1 MYKNK
6 TFHPL
11 TARLCAEGE
20 QKVLSTFSKVVQSRV
35 KLWSPSAEGET
46 LYYLKRIFE
55 RSKGALL
62 GCHRQFCPILYGQ
75 KSKLQI
81 ENLFSIHFSA
91 REKAFTNYRIAQII
105 PEKFPVGSFRQ
116 QKPFP

>member
-6 TFHPL
+6 TFHSL

-46 LYYLKRIFE
+46 LYYLKRIF
-55 RSKGALL
+55 
-62 GCHRQFCPILYGQ
+62 
-75 KSKLQI
+75 
-81 ENLFSIHFSA
+81 A

-116 QKPFP
+116 QKPFT